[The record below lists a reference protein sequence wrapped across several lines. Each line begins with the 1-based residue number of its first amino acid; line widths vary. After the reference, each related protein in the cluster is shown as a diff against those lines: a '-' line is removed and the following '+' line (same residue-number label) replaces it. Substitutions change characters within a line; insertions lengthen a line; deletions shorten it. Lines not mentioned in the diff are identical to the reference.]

1 MLSQDE
7 VIARNGS
14 MPANEA
20 QSKGAP
26 IEERVVKQ
34 VQALEAWYAAEFEK
48 RLSAL
53 TEMLK
58 MQLQI
63 QIEELQQHYERREK
77 AILDKAALDKAV
89 LEKANLEKA
98 NLEKAQATVPTVVA
112 VHSAAHDPEKLLE
125 EIKRTEAVAQK
136 CAAELERMVGD
147 DSVNLGLLLQMR
159 NHQLEVRAYLRG
171 LKYGSEDG
179 QAHSPTA

>member
-77 AILDKAALDKAV
+77 AILDKAALDKA
-89 LEKANLEKA
+89 ALEKA

-112 VHSAAHDPEKLLE
+112 VHSAAHNPEKLLE

>member
-7 VIARNGS
+7 VIIRNGS

-77 AILDKAALDKAV
+77 AILDKAALDKA
-89 LEKANLEKA
+89 ALEKA

-112 VHSAAHDPEKLLE
+112 VHSAAHNPEKLLE

>member
-98 NLEKAQATVPTVVA
+98 QATVPTVVA
-112 VHSAAHDPEKLLE
+112 VHNAAHDPEKLLE

-136 CAAELERMVGD
+136 SAAELERMVGD

>member
-98 NLEKAQATVPTVVA
+98 QATVPTVVA
-112 VHSAAHDPEKLLE
+112 VHNAAHDPEKLLE

-147 DSVNLGLLLQMR
+147 DSVNLGLLHQMR
-159 NHQLEVRAYLRG
+159 NHQLELRAYLRG

>member
-7 VIARNGS
+7 VIIRNGS

-63 QIEELQQHYERREK
+63 QIEELQQHYDRREK

-98 NLEKAQATVPTVVA
+98 QATVPTVVA
-112 VHSAAHDPEKLLE
+112 VHNAAHDPEKLLE

>member
-98 NLEKAQATVPTVVA
+98 QATVPTVVA
-112 VHSAAHDPEKLLE
+112 VHNAAHDPEKLLE

>member
-7 VIARNGS
+7 VIVRNGS
-14 MPANEA
+14 MRANEA

-34 VQALEAWYAAEFEK
+34 VQALEAWYAVEFEK
-48 RLSAL
+48 RLNAL

-77 AILDKAALDKAV
+77 AILDKAALDKA
-89 LEKANLEKA
+89 
-98 NLEKAQATVPTVVA
+98 NLEKAQAAVPTVAA
-112 VHSAAHDPEKLLE
+112 VHSAAHEPEKLLE
-125 EIKRTEAVAQK
+125 EIKRTEAVARK

-171 LKYGSEDG
+171 LKYGSEDS
-179 QAHSPTA
+179 QAPSTTA

>member
-7 VIARNGS
+7 VIIRNGS

-63 QIEELQQHYERREK
+63 QIEELQQHYDRREK
-77 AILDKAALDKAV
+77 AILDKTA
-89 LEKANLEKA
+89 LEKAALEKA
-98 NLEKAQATVPTVVA
+98 SLEKAQATVPTVVA
-112 VHSAAHDPEKLLE
+112 VHSAAHGPEKLLE

>member
-58 MQLQI
+58 MQPQI

-98 NLEKAQATVPTVVA
+98 QATVPTVVA
-112 VHSAAHDPEKLLE
+112 VHNAAHDPEKLLE

>member
-7 VIARNGS
+7 VIVRNGS
-14 MPANEA
+14 MRANEA

-34 VQALEAWYAAEFEK
+34 VQALEAWYAVEFEK
-48 RLSAL
+48 RLNAL

-77 AILDKAALDKAV
+77 AILDKAALDKA
-89 LEKANLEKA
+89 
-98 NLEKAQATVPTVVA
+98 NLEKAQAAVPTVAA
-112 VHSAAHDPEKLLE
+112 VHSAAHEPEKLLE

-171 LKYGSEDG
+171 LKYGSEDS
-179 QAHSPTA
+179 QAPSTTA

>member
-98 NLEKAQATVPTVVA
+98 QATVPTVVA

>member
-77 AILDKAALDKAV
+77 AILDKAALDKA
-89 LEKANLEKA
+89 ALEKA

-112 VHSAAHDPEKLLE
+112 VHNAAHDPEKLLE

>member
-77 AILDKAALDKAV
+77 AILDKAALDKA
-89 LEKANLEKA
+89 ALEKA

>member
-7 VIARNGS
+7 VIIRNGS

-98 NLEKAQATVPTVVA
+98 QATVPTVVA
-112 VHSAAHDPEKLLE
+112 VHNAAHDPEKLLE

>member
-98 NLEKAQATVPTVVA
+98 QATVPTVVA
-112 VHSAAHDPEKLLE
+112 VHNAAHDPEKLLE

-159 NHQLEVRAYLRG
+159 NHQLELRAYLRG